1 MNWLAKVRLNG
12 MATAATP
19 ARPGPV
25 SAHPNLNVR
34 TSNALKEFLW
44 LIGDVPHARI
54 LDLGPVW
61 QSTVNFLGEKGF
73 RISTEDLLVGW
84 KQFVTDEEERLR
96 IAPVAPAG
104 EEGEIERLSSSLLAE
119 KFLMGALQYPAES
132 FHGLLLWDLLDYFD
146 APAGARIMEGLFSIL
161 HPGGVLLA
169 LFHSRPAERFNRYR
183 ILDAQNVE
191 IVAAPTLAVHTRVF
205 QNREILELFEKF
217 RSSKTFVGRDQVR
230 EALFLK

>member
-12 MATAATP
+12 AATAATP
-19 ARPGPV
+19 ARRGPV
-25 SAHPNLNVR
+25 SAHSNLNVR

-84 KQFVTDEEERLR
+84 KQFVTAEEERLR
-96 IAPVAPAG
+96 TAPAG
-104 EEGEIERLSSSLLAE
+104 EEGEIERLFSSLLAE
-119 KFLMGALQYPAES
+119 KFLAGALQYPAES

-146 APAGARIMEGLFSIL
+146 APAGARIMEELFSIL
-161 HPGGVLLA
+161 HPGGALLA
-169 LFHSRPAERFNRYR
+169 LFHSRPAERFNRY
-183 ILDAQNVE
+183 
-191 IVAAPTLAVHTRVF
+191 
-205 QNREILELFEKF
+205 
-217 RSSKTFVGRDQVR
+217 
-230 EALFLK
+230 